1 MKKFEGILICSDL
14 DGTLLRDDKSIS
26 KENIDAINYY
36 KSEGGLFTFITGR
49 MPLISEDIY
58 KTVEPNAPFGCINGG
73 GIYDHIKH
81 EYAWMATLPREVLEL
96 ARLADQEFPSIGIQ
110 VNTADNIYFNK
121 DNPALVRFRAITGL
135 PNNYC
140 HYKDVKEP
148 IAKIIFAEDE
158 DAVIVALADA
168 FNRHPLAERFAFIR
182 SQFDLYEILPK
193 GITKATAL
201 EKLTEHLGVDIKRTI
216 AVGDYNNDIAMLKL
230 AGVGIAT
237 GNACEAAKSAA
248 DRVTV
253 SNGEHAIA
261 KIIEELDRGII
272 QL

>member
-1 MKKFEGILICSDL
+1 MKKFDGILICSDL
-14 DGTLLRDDKSIS
+14 DGTLLRDDKTVS
-26 KENIDAINYY
+26 KENMDAISYY

-73 GIYDHIKH
+73 GIYDHRKK
-81 EYAWMATLPREVLEL
+81 EYVWMATLPREALEL
-96 ARLADQEFPSIGIQ
+96 VELADKEFPTIGIQ

-135 PNNYC
+135 PNSYC
-140 HYKDVKEP
+140 HYRDVKDP
-148 IAKIIFAEDE
+148 IAKVIFAEDE
-158 DAVIVALADA
+158 DEVIVGLADA
-168 FNRHPLAERFAFIR
+168 LNRHPLAERFAFIR

-201 EKLTEHLGVDIKRTI
+201 EKLTEYLGIDIKRTV

-237 GNACEAAKSAA
+237 GNACEAAKAAA

-253 SNGEHAIA
+253 SNQEHAIA
-261 KIIEELDRGII
+261 RIIEDLDRGII